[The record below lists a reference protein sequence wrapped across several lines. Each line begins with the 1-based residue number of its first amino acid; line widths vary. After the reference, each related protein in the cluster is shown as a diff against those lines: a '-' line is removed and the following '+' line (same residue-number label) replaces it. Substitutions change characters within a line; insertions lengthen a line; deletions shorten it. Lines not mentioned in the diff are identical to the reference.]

1 MAIVVNLDL
10 LLVKRKMK
18 LTELAGRV
26 DITLA
31 NLSVLKQNKARAVRF
46 STLDALCRE
55 LGCQP
60 GDLLEY
66 QPDAPQA
73 AGPVVVGSGNDHGG
87 NPRIRRLTRHNNR
100 DQIRSS
106 ADLIPDSPGERRW
119 IPFTRSSDG
128 SATGFWSGSSPRR
141 SSARWRPPTCSR
153 GMGRHSLLRHVTG
166 GFSAAGTILA
176 GVVVSLILLLLAL
189 AVLKALLDLRPWA
202 RMVML
207 VVGWITVVSAALDLL
222 TLPGTSSASRAGG
235 DAHGRWLAGVRDG
248 KPAHKGGGP
257 GVLVLGDLCAAD
269 ERGRPRGLPVSCR
282 PSRSRRPRIRRS
294 DERGDDGSC
303 QPHHLSGRLP
313 CCQSRERDS
322 ARRRPP
328 TMELRLRVGADPD
341 RVAQEVLCRHRGGT
355 PPLMVI
361 LGGIIHVRSNLLDWF
376 CFSGLTISPAG
387 SAPGFNEQSTPAPS
401 PERFAKV
408 RAMILE
414 GVQKSGVPSISIAAA
429 EDGRIVWEESFGFA
443 DKEKNA
449 KATPDS
455 LYALAS
461 ISKAFTGT
469 GLMVLAEKKL
479 VDLDKPV
486 NDYLGEAKLTAHVG
500 SAGQATLRRMLYLEA
515 GMPMH
520 WNIFYATEPARPP
533 SQDESIRRYGI
544 IVNEPGREYV
554 YSNFAYG
561 VLDRV
566 ISHVSGKGYPE
577 FMKRE
582 VFEPLQMNRTSVHI
596 APELAAYA
604 VQNYDAAGRS
614 LPPLAYDHDGAS
626 AVYSSVH
633 DLIRFG
639 LFHLKNRVPGKK
651 PILSP
656 ASLDLLHR
664 PSSLN
669 ASEISTIGE
678 PRMAMGWGVVD
689 LAGLRFVIAS
699 GASSR
704 NPVAARSVP
713 GQEHGGGHPVQCQLF
728 G

>member
-1 MAIVVNLDL
+1 MLKESAGLVL
-10 LLVKRKMK
+10 LL
-18 LTELAGRV
+18 
-26 DITLA
+26 
-31 NLSVLKQNKARAVRF
+31 
-46 STLDALCRE
+46 
-55 LGCQP
+55 
-60 GDLLEY
+60 
-66 QPDAPQA
+66 
-73 AGPVVVGSGNDHGG
+73 
-87 NPRIRRLTRHNNR
+87 
-100 DQIRSS
+100 
-106 ADLIPDSPGERRW
+106 
-119 IPFTRSSDG
+119 
-128 SATGFWSGSSPRR
+128 
-141 SSARWRPPTCSR
+141 
-153 GMGRHSLLRHVTG
+153 
-166 GFSAAGTILA
+166 
-176 GVVVSLILLLLAL
+176 
-189 AVLKALLDLRPWA
+189 
-202 RMVML
+202 
-207 VVGWITVVSAALDLL
+207 
-222 TLPGTSSASRAGG
+222 
-235 DAHGRWLAGVRDG
+235 
-248 KPAHKGGGP
+248 
-257 GVLVLGDLCAAD
+257 
-269 ERGRPRGLPVSCR
+269 GL
-282 PSRSRRPRIRRS
+282 
-294 DERGDDGSC
+294 
-303 QPHHLSGRLP
+303 
-313 CCQSRERDS
+313 
-322 ARRRPP
+322 
-328 TMELRLRVGADPD
+328 M
-341 RVAQEVLCRHRGGT
+341 
-355 PPLMVI
+355 
-361 LGGIIHVRSNLLDWF
+361 
-376 CFSGLTISPAG
+376 ISPAG

-429 EDGRIVWEESFGFA
+429 ADGRIVWEESFGFA

-486 NDYLGEAKLTAHVG
+486 NDYLGEAKLTTHVG

-566 ISHVSGKGYPE
+566 ISHVSGKAYPE

-582 VFEPLQMNRTSVHI
+582 VFEPLQMNSTSVHI
-596 APELAAYA
+596 APELAACA
-604 VQNYDAAGRS
+604 VQNYDAAGRP
-614 LPPLAYDHDGAS
+614 LLPLAYDHDGAS
-626 AVYSSVH
+626 AVYASIH

-639 LFHLKNRVPGKK
+639 LFHLKNRVPGQK
-651 PILSP
+651 PILGP

-669 ASEISTIGE
+669 ASEMSTIGE

-699 GASSR
+699 GGAPGTQSRLALLPDKNMAVAILCNASSSNELALWKIEWETFAAMDPGFPAIPAIPEEKPAAFVPPQELLGEWHGTVETFQGNRPMKLSVKSGREIAIELDGQPAGGPVPINTPLGPLGFR
-704 NPVAARSVP
+704 NGWLTGLFFGTIPTEDARRSSHVVFLRLQLQGDALSGTVSAVAVNETFALPYWASLKRK
-713 GQEHGGGHPVQCQLF
+713 
-728 G
+728 